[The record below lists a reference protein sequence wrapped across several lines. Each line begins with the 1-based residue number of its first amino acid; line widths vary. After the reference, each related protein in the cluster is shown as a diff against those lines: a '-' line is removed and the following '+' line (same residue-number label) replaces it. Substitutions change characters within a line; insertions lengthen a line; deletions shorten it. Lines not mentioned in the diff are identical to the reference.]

1 MNASHGVL
9 QGKVALVTGGGS
21 GIGRA
26 TAIEMAKEGASVAI
40 ADLNVEAAG
49 ETVAAIEASG
59 GIAMPVRMDVADE
72 SSVRKAIGD
81 IMGRFER
88 LDCAFNNAGVSEP
101 ALASGTEK
109 IADIAQDVW
118 RRIMDVNV
126 DGVWY
131 CIRQEVAAMRRAGRG
146 GVIVNNA
153 SVGGLVGLPLRG
165 AYVASKHAV
174 VGLTRAAAI
183 DHVDEKIRV
192 NAVCPGYVETRFSA
206 VAMRTNGDAILGR
219 IPVRRLGR
227 PEEIAQ
233 MVVWLCSEKASFVTG
248 AAMPVDGGYTAV

>member
-1 MNASHGVL
+1 MNAGQGIL
-9 QGKVALVTGGGS
+9 QGKVALVTGAAS

-26 TAIEMAKEGASVAI
+26 TAIKMAKEGASVAI
-40 ADLNVEAAG
+40 TDLNVEGLG
-49 ETVAAIEASG
+49 ETVAAIEAFG

-72 SSVRKAIGD
+72 SSVRTAFGEI
-81 IMGRFER
+81 IGRFQR
-88 LDCAFNNAGVSEP
+88 LDCAFNNAGISEP
-101 ALASGTEK
+101 ALASGSDK
-109 IADIAQDVW
+109 VADLSEDVW
-118 RRIMDVNV
+118 RRIMSVNV

-131 CIRQEVAAMRRAGRG
+131 CMRQEIAAMRMTGDG
-146 GVIVNNA
+146 GAIVNVA
-153 SVGGLVGLPLRG
+153 SVGGMVAIPRRG

-206 VAMRTNGDAILGR
+206 KAMSMNGDAILGR
-219 IPVRRLGR
+219 IPARRLGQ
-227 PEEIAQ
+227 PDEIAE

-248 AAMPVDGGYTAV
+248 AAMAVDGGYTAR